1 MISQA
6 NLKRIRALAQKKQRY
21 LSKQFIVEGEKL
33 VGELLQSKLPYILI
47 AATQDWMAKN
57 NNQVANCEE
66 ITDEDLGKVSQL
78 QQANKVLAVVD
89 FLEFDAASIHAGQRV
104 LALDNINDPGNLG
117 TILRIADWFGFDAVL
132 LSENCVDPYN
142 SKAVQATMGAIFH
155 VPFFQVE
162 SLELTL
168 TQLKGQGKLL
178 YTAEMNGENLKSAT
192 LQLPGIL
199 IMGSESHGVRP
210 EISALADKKLFIEGY
225 GKSESLNV
233 GVATGILCQWFRQ

>member
-21 LSKQFIVEGEKL
+21 ISQQFIVEGEKL
-33 VGELLQSKLPYILI
+33 VDELIQSNCSYSFI
-47 AATQDWMAKN
+47 AATEAWLERNETINLTAFKIDL
-57 NNQVANCEE
+57 
-66 ITDEDLGKVSQL
+66 TDLTKVSQL
-78 QQANKVLAVVD
+78 QHANNVLAIVD
-89 FLEFDAASIHAGQRV
+89 FLKHDSSILSNATRI

-142 SKAVQATMGAIFH
+142 LKTVQATMGAIFH

-162 SLELTL
+162 SLENELL
-168 TQLKGQGKLL
+168 DLKKQGKNL
-178 YTAEMNGENLKSAT
+178 YTAEMDGEKLAHAQLS
-192 LQLPGIL
+192 LPGVL

-210 EISALADKKLFIEGY
+210 EISQLADRKLLIEGF